1 MQTPVD
7 NGSLWYESFGAG
19 TPVLLMHGGL
29 GLDHTTL
36 RPWLD
41 PLADD
46 VELIYYDHL
55 ANGRSPYDGPPESL
69 DHGLWVETADVLRA
83 QLGHEKMVVFGHS
96 YGGVLALEYA
106 LRHPDRV
113 AALIVSNAGPVFDYP
128 EAIMANAKRKAADEA
143 GFQAVV
149 EALSGPVADDAGA
162 GEVFRRIHPLY
173 FHDYDP
179 ARHDAVLEDVQF
191 RAVAMNRSTFHCL
204 PAFDVT
210 DRLGEIAV
218 PTLVLSG
225 SDDWIMPVEHAGDRL
240 AAGIP
245 NAEHVVFKESGHWP
259 FVEETDRYLAVV
271 REWLERVG
279 RRRCG
284 ARTYDRPGGH
294 MG

>member
-1 MQTPVD
+1 MRTPLET
-7 NGSLWYESFGAG
+7 GSLWYETLGAG

-41 PLADD
+41 PLSDACQ
-46 VELIYYDHL
+46 LIYYDHL
-55 ANGRSPYDGPPESL
+55 ANGRSRYDGPAERL
-69 DHGLWVETADVLRA
+69 DHALWVETADALREELGYEKVVL
-83 QLGHEKMVVFGHS
+83 FGHS
-96 YGGVLALEYA
+96 YGGILALEYA

-113 AALIVSNAGPVFDYP
+113 GALIISNAGAVFDYP
-128 EAIMANAKRKAADEA
+128 EAVMDNAKRKAPDDATFE
-143 GFQAVV
+143 AVV
-149 EALSGPVADDAGA
+149 EALSGPVSDDAGA

-179 ARHDAVLEDVQF
+179 TRHDAVLEDVQF
-191 RAVAMNRSTFHCL
+191 RAPALNRSTFACL

-240 AAGIP
+240 ATGIP
-245 NAEHVVFKESGHWP
+245 DAEHVVFEGSGHWP
-259 FVEETDRYLAVV
+259 FVEETDRYLKVV
-271 REWLERVG
+271 REWLERV
-279 RRRCG
+279 
-284 ARTYDRPGGH
+284 A
-294 MG
+294 